1 MNPDCPRDGPQ
12 LSHGTNPGY
21 DEDGSGILDR
31 ANEDWRHRTTG
42 TLEHTGTL
50 EQDAMIIRSS
60 ASPSGSLQNA
70 NFVLYLKAND
80 AFCHQQSCT
89 ACKLADVDNVKPAFL
104 LEE

>member
-50 EQDAMIIRSS
+50 EQDAMIISHLPTYQRC
-60 ASPSGSLQNA
+60 GSWSFVVMYWAEEEMQLQ
-70 NFVLYLKAND
+70 
-80 AFCHQQSCT
+80 T
-89 ACKLADVDNVKPAFL
+89 
-104 LEE
+104 